1 MTFEEFNSTLTDT
14 DPPAKLNDLLK
25 SLWFD
30 GRGDWEAAHDIA
42 QEIHDKNGS
51 WIHAYLHRKEGHK
64 QCSVLV
70 PKGREANAPGIAQRG
85 MEYPGKSISGIKKE
99 RELRGSLSY

>member
-51 WIHAYLHRKEGHK
+51 WIHAYLHRKEGDINNAAYWYRRAGK
-64 QCSVLV
+64 LMPQASLKEEWNTLV
-70 PKGREANAPGIAQRG
+70 KAFLE
-85 MEYPGKSISGIKKE
+85 
-99 RELRGSLSY
+99 